1 MANKMSEFEK
11 RLGSARLPVVPPDLF
26 RQIVARLPKNW
37 IETSAFESAAGTA
50 LRAISGSPV
59 FAPVV
64 RLFKIANLDHEIP
77 WHWPILLGLIVWAT
91 SEGSRG
97 PGATKKWTSKKMNEL
112 RNDLASLKSTKDKS
126 LMAKHLQ
133 KKFPDKYGKLKHDY
147 FRKIVARALLEE
159 ASSSLL
165 VAMRPASNP
174 KMNTAD
180 AINGFVTDIK
190 KEIETEKALLA
201 WPNTNRKEEE
211 KEEKEGKEGKE
222 QKEEKDEGSSSD
234 QP

>member
-1 MANKMSEFEK
+1 
-11 RLGSARLPVVPPDLF
+11 
-26 RQIVARLPKNW
+26 
-37 IETSAFESAAGTA
+37 
-50 LRAISGSPV
+50 
-59 FAPVV
+59 
-64 RLFKIANLDHEIP
+64 
-77 WHWPILLGLIVWAT
+77 
-91 SEGSRG
+91 
-97 PGATKKWTSKKMNEL
+97 MNEL